1 MNVSSSLTRRD
12 ALKFAALGMA
22 SAAASLMLP
31 AGALAD
37 EWVAIPITEGM
48 TVGDLIAI
56 ADPDQWAS
64 LPQAVKDAL
73 LTAPVEG
80 GGGGPQT
87 RASVGGSAWV
97 TPNSGAGS
105 SFYECGYTTR
115 VSCPGLAVHVTYIS
129 GSTIYYN
136 KTFYGSGQNVQGS
149 DTVRLPAG
157 VYSVVAT
164 GYPTSVNSGY
174 EVSYSQGFGTAYV
187 S

>member
-115 VSCPGLAVHVTYIS
+115 VSCPGLAVQVTYSS
-129 GSTIYYN
+129 GGAIYYN
-136 KTFYGSGQNVQGS
+136 RTHYGSGQNVYGS
-149 DTVRLPAG
+149 GTAYLSPG
-157 VYSVVAT
+157 TYSVVAT
-164 GYPTSVNSGY
+164 GYPTSVPSGY
-174 EVSYSQGFGTAYV
+174 DVTYSQAYGTAYI